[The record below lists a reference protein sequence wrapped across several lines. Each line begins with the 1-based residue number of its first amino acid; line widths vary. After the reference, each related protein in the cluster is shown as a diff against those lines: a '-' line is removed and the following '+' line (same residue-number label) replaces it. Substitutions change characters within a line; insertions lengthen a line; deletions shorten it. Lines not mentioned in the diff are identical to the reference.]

1 MSGTNQH
8 PYLFALLL
16 LAVFFLSVF
25 PFDFS
30 RNAALRAQNQ
40 PAAAALPHPEC
51 AYFTDFQQ
59 HSSQGLAALQRFT
72 VPEGF
77 TRQATPSGKRTL
89 AVAKALPAVSDGG
102 PALDDSQALS
112 AIDFQIFS
120 ALEREGITP
129 ANHANDAEFHRR
141 VSLDLTGRIPSGES
155 VVEFLQDTDSEKRSH
170 LIDRLLDSPEWVD
183 RWTMWFGDLLNNT
196 ARSTGVVRYN
206 EGRNAFQRYIR
217 ASLEE
222 DKPYNQFA
230 SELIAAAGD
239 NFELGEVNFTVGG
252 RMPMGPNQDTFD
264 KQWVQVATTFLGL
277 KHFECLLCH
286 DGAGH
291 LEQVNLWASQV
302 IREQAWGMAA
312 FFARTRLT
320 RPPSRERRT
329 SFVVVDY
336 SMGNYVLNTTDGNR
350 PARQSAEGESRNV
363 TPTYLFSGNQAASGE
378 NHRQALAREVTS
390 DFQFARAA
398 VNRLWTHFFT
408 VGIVDPPDSF
418 DPARQ
423 DPNNPPPEPWTIQ
436 PSHPELL
443 DELAR
448 FFISTNY
455 DLKDLMREICN
466 SRAYQLSSRYEGEW
480 SDAYEKFYA
489 RRLVRRLDSEELHD
503 ALAQSSGIPGNFQVS
518 GFSERIRW
526 AMQLPDTVTPRRGVG
541 EFLNTFLRGDRD
553 ENPRRGDLTVSQALG
568 LMNDPVVI
576 ERVQASR
583 RSGLLA
589 RLLSSGGTDSELIE
603 GLYLN
608 VLSRYPTQ
616 DELLASAGILQSGDR
631 REKAEDLLWAL
642 YNKVD
647 FIFNY

>member
-1 MSGTNQH
+1 MNGTKQH
-8 PYLFALLL
+8 PYLFAPLL
-16 LAVFFLSVF
+16 LAVFFFSVF

-30 RNAALRAQNQ
+30 RIAALRAQNQ
-40 PAAAALPHPEC
+40 PAVDGFPHPEC

-59 HSSQGLAALQRFT
+59 HSSQGLAALQRIS

-77 TRQATPSGKRTL
+77 TRQSTPFGARTL

-102 PALDDSQALS
+102 PALDDSKSLS

-129 ANHANDAEFHRR
+129 ANHTNDAEFHRR

-155 VVEFLQDTDSEKRSH
+155 VVEFLQDTDPEKRSR

-217 ASLEE
+217 VSLEE

-230 SELIAAAGD
+230 SELITAAGD
-239 NFELGEVNFTVGG
+239 SFEQGAVNFTVGG

-264 KQWVQVATTFLGL
+264 KQWVQIATTFLGL

-302 IREQAWGMAA
+302 TREQAWGMAA
-312 FFARTRLT
+312 FFSRTRLT
-320 RPPSRERRT
+320 RPVRERGT
-329 SFVVVDY
+329 SYVVVDR
-336 SMGNYVLNTTDGNR
+336 SGGNYVLNTTDGNR
-350 PARQSAEGESRNV
+350 PARLPTEGESRTV
-363 TPTYLFSGNQAASGE
+363 TPTYLFSGNQASSGE

-398 VNRLWTHFFT
+398 VNRLWAHFFT

-480 SDAYEKFYA
+480 RDAYEKFYA

-503 ALAQSSGIPGNFQVS
+503 ALAQSSGILGNFRVS

-526 AMQLPDTVTPRRGVG
+526 AMQLPDTVNPRRGVG

-576 ERVQASR
+576 ERVQASQR
-583 RSGLLA
+583 RGLLA
-589 RLLSSGGTDSELIE
+589 QLLSSGGTDRELIE

-631 REKAEDLLWAL
+631 QEKAEDLLWAL